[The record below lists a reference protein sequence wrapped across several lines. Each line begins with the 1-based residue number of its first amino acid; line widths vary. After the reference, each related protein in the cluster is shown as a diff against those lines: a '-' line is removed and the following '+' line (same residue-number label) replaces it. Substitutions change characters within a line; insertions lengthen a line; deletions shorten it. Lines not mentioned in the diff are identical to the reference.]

1 MFSFLAR
8 KAPPPPALVTAH
20 INTQPITVA
29 AQETLLQAALRQG
42 IDFPHSC
49 RVGACATCK
58 CRLVE
63 GRVRELTDSGY
74 LLSDDELDQGYILAC
89 QSVPQTDVR
98 IEVDLSRQPARRSVT
113 GRVIGQERLT
123 GDITRLRVQLE
134 EALPYKAGQFANI
147 EIAALPG
154 ISRSYSFAMPAQ
166 PDALASFLV
175 RKVPGGA
182 FSTLI
187 NDQDVVGQA
196 VLVDGPLGDFWLR
209 PAAAPLLL
217 VAGGSGLAP
226 LLAILH
232 EAVAA
237 GVTRPATLL
246 FGART
251 EDDLY
256 AQEEIGAIVCD
267 WRGPFRFVPVLSAA
281 PADSPWNGER
291 GLVTEKMAAFIEPD
305 THAYLCGPPAMI
317 DGAVALLLR
326 HGVARENLH
335 ADRFTTLRDD
345 LAAAA

>member
-8 KAPPPPALVTAH
+8 KAPSAPGPITAH

-29 AQETLLQAALRQG
+29 AKETLLQAALRQG

-49 RVGACATCK
+49 RVGGCATCK

-63 GRVRELTDSGY
+63 GKVRELTDSGY
-74 LLSDDELDQGYILAC
+74 LLSDEELDQGYILAC
-89 QSVPQTDVR
+89 QSVPQSDVR
-98 IEVDLSRQPARRSVT
+98 IAVDLSRQPAQRSVA
-113 GRVIGQERLT
+113 GRVIGQDRLT
-123 GDITRLRVQLE
+123 GDITRLRVQLDE
-134 EALPYKAGQFANI
+134 TLPYKAGQFANI
-147 EIAALPG
+147 GIAALPG
-154 ISRSYSFAMPAQ
+154 ISRSYSFATPAQ
-166 PDALASFLV
+166 PDAQVSFVV
-175 RKVPGGA
+175 RKVPGGI

-187 NDQDVVGQA
+187 NEQGIVGQTVA
-196 VLVDGPLGDFWLR
+196 VEGPLGDFWLR
-209 PAAAPLLL
+209 PTAAPLLL

-226 LLAILH
+226 LLAILQ

-256 AQEEIGAIVCD
+256 AQEEIGAIARH
-267 WRGPFRFVPVLSAA
+267 WRGTFRFVPVLSEAA
-281 PADSPWNGER
+281 ADSPWNGER
-291 GLVTEKMAAFIEPD
+291 GLVTEKMPAVIEAD
-305 THAYLCGPPAMI
+305 MHAYLCGPPAMI

-326 HGVARENLH
+326 HGVARKDIH
-335 ADRFTTLRDD
+335 AERFTTLHDA